1 MNKNVSF
8 VGGAYIFIGMHLDL
22 TLALLL
28 LSDLIAEIYPVAA
41 LPWSGVQLCY
51 QQQLTFMTQFI

>member
-1 MNKNVSF
+1 MH
-8 VGGAYIFIGMHLDL
+8 IFNDTHLHL

-41 LPWSGVQLCY
+41 LPWSGIQHCY
-51 QQQLTFMTQFI
+51 QWQLTFMAQFI